1 MKCLL
6 NVSVLMDSRLRL
18 SSLGFSL
25 FSWLVVLAFGNVV
38 SHAQEDAINI
48 DLPGGF
54 SIRQVAG
61 PEVANDIYS
70 MTVSDSG
77 QVFVAGRGYIK
88 RLVDAD
94 GDGVFESAIQFA
106 SVPKNGAQGMLA
118 TGDRLLC
125 TGDEGLLSFQDA
137 DRDGVA
143 DGPPRLVLKIQTG
156 VEHGSHSMRYG
167 PDGSLYLLAGNATAI
182 APEFYSNE
190 MSPIKE
196 PRAGFLMRILPNGD
210 NQVVA
215 HGFRNPYDFD
225 FNDAG
230 EIFVY
235 DSDGERDI
243 SLPWYRPTRVYQIRP
258 GDDAGWV
265 GVGWKRPR
273 EYFDMPRTVAALG
286 RGSPTGVEVNR
297 LRNQQRQ
304 NAFPAEYAQAVF
316 VADWTFGRVVA
327 LVRGQDGY
335 KPIDFAVS
343 QGQFGFAVTDL
354 AFDSNGSLLVSVG
367 GRGTRGAVYR
377 ISADS
382 KKHGEVALSDD
393 SQLAYRIRGKDLP
406 VEELIL
412 HLGSKSQQVREAALC
427 RLVVHSTLGSDPQQ
441 TKQIVKR
448 LASFLNDEDRATV
461 GLAFRIAQRL
471 PAKDVLNSIEKAM
484 SVEVKALMRLATAT
498 DAEARKSSLLEIV
511 RLLPT
516 TNQLP
521 VMIRAAQLSLG
532 GCTLTPSDPMF
543 AGYEPSSELPSA
555 LFSEAEQNL
564 IALSISSAMR
574 RQLALA
580 DEARMSVDANHGFCW
595 NLHELGRLAAMI
607 GPGFGSNLKQES
619 PVEVILRRHTL
630 LEGDS
635 VLSVESTIHWL
646 NVAARIGLT
655 GIEANEL
662 KSQEWVDVI
671 CDALFCVA
679 VKLNMTQQPVDR
691 NFDPRLTA
699 LVKALASDDAVVTG
713 IARRFNG
720 SDELLYCYFGLPE
733 SKRTSLV
740 PKIAANVRLRPDEAT
755 VRQLRVLADDK
766 RGRFIS
772 ELRQFSD
779 REELR
784 VPVLMGLSRGPM
796 ASDADLFVRSINQNN
811 PEVVKFAAISLRRL
825 VESKQVISVDKPSLI
840 VSSVLAIRSLGW
852 SRADVSARD
861 QVVLLLR
868 SLTKKN
874 FRYVMQRYQ
883 LRGANKSLQE
893 EAVDRWFAAAKDL
906 YPQQFA
912 ALTKPKVDPNVAKL
926 LASKMSSLDFS
937 NGDIA
942 RGKVVYQKLRCAQC
956 HDAGNRL
963 GPRLEGLGKRFSRVD
978 LLRSIV
984 DPSDFVPDRYQS
996 VAIATLD
1003 GNVIRGTIVYDS
1015 VAGVVLQTADGM
1027 TATVR
1032 KADIDERSVSKTSL
1046 MPNGL
1051 LDEATDQ
1058 DWIDLVKFL
1067 ESK

>member
-6 NVSVLMDSRLRL
+6 NVLLPMNMRLQSSFCWFSPL
-18 SSLGFSL
+18 SCL
-25 FSWLVVLAFGNVV
+25 LVFAFGSAIARAQDTINV
-38 SHAQEDAINI
+38 
-48 DLPGGF
+48 DLPDGF
-54 SIRQVAG
+54 SIRQIAG
-61 PEVANDIYS
+61 PELADDIYS

-88 RLVDAD
+88 RLIDAD

-118 TGDRLLC
+118 TGDILLC
-125 TGDEGLLSFQDA
+125 TGDEGLLRFQDS
-137 DRDGVA
+137 DRDGIA
-143 DGPPRLVLKIQTG
+143 DGPPELVLKIQTG

-196 PRAGFLMRILPNGD
+196 PRAGFLMRILPTGSK
-210 NQVVA
+210 QIVA

-243 SLPWYRPTRVYQIRP
+243 SLPWYRPTRVYHIRP

-273 EYFDMPRTVAALG
+273 QYFDMPRTVAALG

-297 LRNQQRQ
+297 QRNQQRK
-304 NAFPAEYAQAVF
+304 NTFPAEYDQAVF

-327 LVRGQDGY
+327 LVRNEDGY
-335 KPIDFAVS
+335 RPIDFAVS

-354 AFDSNGSLLVSVG
+354 AFDSDGSLLVSVG

-377 ISADS
+377 ISADM
-382 KKHGEVALSDD
+382 KEAGKAALPDD
-393 SQLAYRIRGKDLP
+393 IRLAYQIRGEDLP
-406 VEELIL
+406 VQELIH
-412 HLGSKSQQVREAALC
+412 HLGSKSHQVMEAAMC
-427 RLVVHSTLGSDPQQ
+427 SLVMHSGLGSKQQQ
-441 TKQIVKR
+441 TKQIVNR
-448 LASFLNDEDRATV
+448 LASILNDADLATV
-461 GLAFRIAQRL
+461 GLAFRVAQRL
-471 PAKDVLNSIEKAM
+471 PATDVMSSLEKSM

-498 DAEARKSSLLEIV
+498 DFKAKKSALLETV
-511 RLLPT
+511 RILPT
-516 TNQLP
+516 TTQPPL
-521 VMIRAAQLSLG
+521 MIRAAQLSLG
-532 GCTLTPSDPMF
+532 GCTRTPADPMF
-543 AGYEPSSELPSA
+543 AGYEPRSEISGYLLSA
-555 LFSEAEQNL
+555 AEKNL
-564 IALSISSAMR
+564 LASNISAAMR
-574 RQLALA
+574 RQLTFA
-580 DEARMSVDANHGFCW
+580 DGANMPIDANHSFSW

-607 GPGFGSNLKQES
+607 GPEFELNSNQKS
-619 PVEVILRRHTL
+619 PVEDVLRRHAL
-630 LEGDS
+630 LEGDN

-646 NVAARIGLT
+646 NVAARIGLPDT
-655 GIEANEL
+655 EANEL
-662 KSQEWVDVI
+662 RTQECANVL
-671 CDALFCVA
+671 CDALFAVA
-679 VKLNMTQQPVDR
+679 AKLNMAQQPIDR
-691 NFDPRLTA
+691 NFDPRMTA
-699 LVKALASDDAVVTG
+699 LVKALAKNDSVAAG
-713 IARRFNG
+713 IARRFEG
-720 SDELLYCYFGLPE
+720 SDDSLYCFFGLPE
-733 SKRTSLV
+733 SKRTALV
-740 PKIAANVRLRPDEAT
+740 PEIATNVRLRPVETT
-755 VRQLRVLADDK
+755 VRQLRVLADDN
-766 RGRFIS
+766 RGRFVS
-772 ELRQFSD
+772 ELRKFSD
-779 REELR
+779 RMELR
-784 VPVLMGLSRGPM
+784 VPVLRGLSRDPL

-825 VESKQVISVDKPSLI
+825 IDSRQILTVDKPSLI
-840 VSSVLAIRSLGW
+840 VNSVLAARSLGW

-868 SLTKKN
+868 SLTKKD

-883 LRGANKSLQE
+883 LGGADKSLQE
-893 EAVDRWFAAAKDL
+893 EAVNRWITAAKDL
-906 YPQQFA
+906 YPHQFA
-912 ALTKPKVDPNVAKL
+912 ILTKPKVDPNVAKL
-926 LASKMSSLDFS
+926 LATKMSSLDFS
-937 NGDIA
+937 TGDID
-942 RGKVVYQKLRCAQC
+942 RGKAIYQKLRCAQC

-1015 VAGVVLQTADGM
+1015 VAGLVLQTADGM

-1032 KADIDERSVSKTSL
+1032 KADIDERSISKTSL
-1046 MPNGL
+1046 MPDGL

-1058 DWIDLVKFL
+1058 EWIDLVKFL